1 MMSTSLESL
10 SAVLAVT
17 TEQSSGLATR
27 DAVFLSLWVL
37 FSTLYWSTYKKD
49 ENLPLSALKV
59 GLLLGFVYSVI
70 RGFDWM
76 QETVPAD
83 QVVTLW
89 GLLSVATV
97 DGPRVPFM
105 GSAFTW
111 FVVALLALV
120 AWYARGKFMT
130 VCGVVLSAW
139 DRGHWY
145 MLPVIFILMT
155 VGLLLVAAAASPVL
169 SPFIYTLF

>member
-1 MMSTSLESL
+1 MMFASLAGLPS
-10 SAVLAVT
+10 VLAT
-17 TEQSSGLATR
+17 AAEAGGLGTM
-27 DAVFLSLWVL
+27 DMVFLGLWVL

-49 ENLPLSALKV
+49 DNLPLSALKV
-59 GLLLGFVYSVI
+59 GLLLGFVYAVI

-76 QETVPAD
+76 QATVPAEE
-83 QVVTLW
+83 VVTFW
-89 GLLSVATV
+89 GLLSPATAA
-97 DGPRVPFM
+97 GSRVPFM

-111 FVVALLALV
+111 FVVALLVLV
-120 AWYARGKFMT
+120 AWHARGKFVT